1 MSGPGVSANLRVA
14 LKRRANARCE
24 YCLVPDGAVM
34 WPHEPDHI
42 VAEQHGG
49 HTELANLA
57 LACFHCNRRKGPNL
71 ASVDSESGPVVPLF
85 NPRVHRWAEHF
96 RLDET
101 RIAPLTQIGR
111 VTVEL
116 LRLNSPERLLIR
128 QALLQAGR
136 W

>member
-42 VAEQHGG
+42 IAEQHGG

-57 LACFHCNRRKGPNL
+57 LACFHCNRRKICSFEKKSAISSLSCCNENFSDTPFKLVQFMYG
-71 ASVDSESGPVVPLF
+71 
-85 NPRVHRWAEHF
+85 
-96 RLDET
+96 
-101 RIAPLTQIGR
+101 
-111 VTVEL
+111 VTK
-116 LRLNSPERLLIR
+116 
-128 QALLQAGR
+128 
-136 W
+136 